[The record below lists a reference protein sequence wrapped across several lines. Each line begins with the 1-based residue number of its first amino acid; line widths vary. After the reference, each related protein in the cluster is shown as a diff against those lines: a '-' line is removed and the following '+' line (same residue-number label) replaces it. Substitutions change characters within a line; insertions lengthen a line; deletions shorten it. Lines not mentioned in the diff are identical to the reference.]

1 MNRVNSTKIVA
12 ILFCALMI
20 IAIGAAITPSNA
32 LEANEIPTYAFIN
45 VAPNPCGV
53 GQAVTVNFWLAVP
66 HADAELA
73 TGMTV
78 LVTHPD
84 GTTETLGPFTSD
96 LTGGTYTRYTPTTT
110 GNYTFQ
116 FFYAGQT
123 LVGAPNMF
131 GGPTFAGYIELP
143 SQSEIKTLIVTDT
156 PATGIPFTPLPTE
169 WWQTP
174 VSAEN
179 VQTWASITGSWMGYS
194 ANTFAITG
202 GFNATGNYNPYTQ
215 TPNTAH
221 VLWTKPWCVGGVAG
235 GALGNDEQN
244 SNFWT
249 TSQYNPKFAPVIMNG
264 IMYSTWYTTTTS
276 SQQGIMA
283 TDLYTGK
290 TLFLINTTYALR
302 SGMQINF
309 ENINQYGVVGPYI
322 IAQSGGGLFSSGP
335 INWFIFDAMTGQY
348 LCEVTNAPSF
358 SQVGQDANGNII
370 GYSWQSSVGT
380 FPNTVTAWNITAY
393 PNGRF
398 GAFGNVIPGVT
409 YSVKD
414 TTVYGPALIQYN
426 LTAAMQQ
433 SGLNWGIALNTV
445 YNWSDGIEWVN
456 QPLPPVVN
464 GIATTGLGTSTFGYT
479 AWSGDTLVWTTGATS
494 VEETYGWLVE
504 AGFSAT
510 DGSLMWIAN
519 HTGGAFVPYTR
530 TSNTPSAAAGVYVEI
545 NHATYD
551 AQAFSL
557 TTGKLVW
564 EKSLNITLSN
574 GQYPNDYDEF
584 GIETVPDSTHGVLYA
599 WGLGGDVWAIN
610 MTNGDILWTYTTGQ
624 ANGDAGTETPY
635 GIYPLW
641 VFSDEA
647 LAGQDSPVLYLP
659 EGHEYSPPLFH
670 NARMLA
676 LNGTTGELIW
686 TSLGFYDTATAVAY
700 GVLTSFNAY
709 DGQIYAYARGPS
721 KVTVDVPQVGV
732 STATPITITGTV
744 TDISAGASQDAV
756 AANFPN
762 GLPCVSDDSQT
773 AFMEAVYQQ
782 QIMPHNLTGVPI
794 TLFVT
799 DANGN
804 YRTIGVTTSNAYGT
818 YSYTWTPDIPGDYT
832 ITATFEGSG
841 AYYPSSAAS
850 AFYAMEAQP
859 TTAPTSTAP
868 TGNITSTDFMI
879 GVAAIIV
886 VIIIIGAIL
895 VLLMLRRRP

>member
-1 MNRVNSTKIVA
+1 MLIAVVA
-12 ILFCALMI
+12 SISPLLADPPHQI
-20 IAIGAAITPSNA
+20 Q
-32 LEANEIPTYAFIN
+32 TYAYIN
-45 VAPNPCGV
+45 VAPNPCGL
-53 GQAVTVNFWLAVP
+53 GQTVTVNFWLAVP

-73 TGMTV
+73 TNMTV
-78 LVTHPD
+78 KVTHPD

-96 LTGGTYTRYTPTTT
+96 LTGGTFTRYTPTTT

-116 FFYAGQT
+116 FLYGGQT
-123 LVGAPNMF
+123 LAGAPNMF
-131 GGPTFAGYIELP
+131 GGPTFAGYTELP
-143 SQSEIKTLIVTDT
+143 SQSEVKTLTVTDT
-156 PATGIPFTPLPTE
+156 PATGYAITPLPGDY
-169 WWQTP
+169 WQTP
-174 VSAEN
+174 VNSEN
-179 VQTWASITGSWMGYS
+179 VQTWAGLTGSWMGYA

-202 GFNATGNYNPYTQ
+202 AYNATGSYNPYTQ

-221 VLWTKPWCVGGVAG
+221 VIWTKPWCVGGVSG
-235 GALGNDEQN
+235 GELGNDEQN

-249 TSQYNPKFAPVIMNG
+249 TSQYDPKYAPVIMNG

-276 SQQGIMA
+276 SQQGIIA

-290 TLFLINTTYALR
+290 TLFVINTTYALR
-302 SGMQINF
+302 SGMQVNF

-322 IAQSGGGLFSSGP
+322 IAQSGGGLFSTGP

-348 LCEVTNAPSF
+348 LCEVMGAPSF
-358 SQVGQDANGNII
+358 NFVGQDANGNII
-370 GYSWQSSVGT
+370 GYAWAANNGT
-380 FPNTVTAWNITAY
+380 TIPKPVTAWNITAY

-398 GAFGNVIPGVT
+398 GAFGNAIPGIT
-409 YSVKD
+409 YQIKD
-414 TTVYGPALIQYN
+414 TNVYGPALIMYN

-433 SGLNWGIALNTV
+433 SGLNWAITQGTV
-445 YNWSDGIEWVN
+445 YQWQDGIEWIN
-456 QPLPPVVN
+456 QPLPPVVD
-464 GIATTGLGTSTFGYT
+464 GITTTGLGTSSFGYQ
-479 AWSGDTLVWTTGATS
+479 AWSGDTLVMTTGATS

-504 AGFSAT
+504 AGFNAK

-545 NHATYD
+545 NQATYD

-564 EKSLNITLSN
+564 EKSLNVTMSN
-574 GQYPNDYDEF
+574 GKYPNDYDEF
-584 GIETVPDSTHGVLYA
+584 DFETVPDTTHGILYVWA
-599 WGLGGDVWAIN
+599 LGGDVWALD
-610 MTNGDILWTYTTGQ
+610 MKNGNILWTYTTDQ

-676 LNGTTGELIW
+676 LNGTTGKLMW

-700 GVLTSFNAY
+700 GVLTSFNSY

-721 KVTVDVPQVGV
+721 RVTVNAPQIGV
-732 STATPITITGTV
+732 STATPVTITGTV
-744 TDISAGASQDAV
+744 TDISAGASQAAV

-762 GLPCVSDDSQT
+762 GLPAVSDDSQT
-773 AFMEAVYQQ
+773 GFMEAVYQQ
-782 QIMPHNLTGVPI
+782 QPMPYNTTGVPI
-794 TLFVT
+794 DLFVT

-804 YRTIGVTTSNAYGT
+804 YRMIGSTTSTASGT
-818 YSYTWTPDIPGDYT
+818 FSYTWTPDISGTYT
-832 ITATFEGSG
+832 ITAVFQGSG
-841 AYYPSSAAS
+841 AYYPSSAQT
-850 AFYAMEAQP
+850 AFYASEGQ
-859 TTAPTSTAP
+859 TTAPTATTNTA
-868 TGNITSTDFMI
+868 NLSSSDFTL

-886 VIIIIGAIL
+886 AIIIVGAL
-895 VLLMLRRRP
+895 LGLLMLRKRP